1 MTNRL
6 HTIVNLLIFSMSSFD
21 KANIKH
27 SDFLLIKKLLTK
39 ISDSSLLSKSISK
52 IKIGRIK
59 S

>member
-1 MTNRL
+1 MPQNEL
-6 HTIVNLLIFSMSSFD
+6 NID